1 MKPEENNTSYSIVK
15 DFEIFLD
22 EVTDETSEDY
32 DSVAAFDL
40 EVMDRVYEA
49 QRSFEKLKELL
60 VDELQIDEADITLD
74 AELSGD
80 LGINSI
86 ELADLVMLCEEKFN
100 IEIEDGDLHKL
111 VTVGDVVNYLESL

>member
-1 MKPEENNTSYSIVK
+1 M
-15 DFEIFLD
+15 
-22 EVTDETSEDY
+22 
-32 DSVAAFDL
+32 
-40 EVMDRVYEA
+40 
-49 QRSFEKLKELL
+49 FEKLKELL

-86 ELADLVMLCEEKFN
+86 ELADLVMLCEDKFN

-111 VTVGDVVNYLESL
+111 VTVGDVVEYLESL